1 MCDSATIQIIEEVVE
16 EKVRAGEM
24 FTAFDI
30 SLEVK
35 KRGGTDRHRH
45 MKRIVHD
52 YHDRGLMGA
61 GYTRTLITI
70 PGAKAQAYLY
80 YHKSDDPS
88 AYKAQLRRRRGS
100 DSGFRA
106 DRRARLCVPVY
117 WLRAVGLLP
126 GKQAYVASDTS
137 SHALVLTR
145 DKPDPSSTV
154 VLQTYKVEK
163 DGNVRIA
170 KTTLA
175 RAGLTGKSYD
185 IDGDSTRVM
194 LRLHKPA
201 KSK

>member
-1 MCDSATIQIIEEVVE
+1 MCDSATIQIIEEVIE

-24 FTAFDI
+24 FTALDI

-61 GYTRTLITI
+61 GYTRTLIRI
-70 PGAKAQAYLY
+70 PDAKSQAYLY
-80 YHKSDDPS
+80 YRKSDDPS
-88 AYKAQLRRRRGS
+88 AYKVRPRRRRV
-100 DSGFRA
+100 
-106 DRRARLCVPVY
+106 CVPVC

-126 GKQAYVASDTS
+126 GKQAYVVSDAS

-170 KTTLA
+170 KTTLV
-175 RAGLTGKSYD
+175 RAGLVGKSYA